1 MELIIRKFS
10 MSRGALT
17 WFKMFGVTIL
27 NLLIIETFFH
37 SIFIKKKLRLKT
49 LFQFGDVFG
58 IVGKPS

>member
-27 NLLIIETFFH
+27 NVLIIETFFH
-37 SIFIKKKLRLKT
+37 SIFIKKN
-49 LFQFGDVFG
+49 
-58 IVGKPS
+58 